1 MSIGKAGLLVPKSQL
16 AVGGSLDILVENNLP
31 IALGSDTTRS
41 RILHSAYCAFDG
53 RLHRTILE
61 SPVAVG
67 TESTVLQ
74 HKVVGIAERLLAG
87 NVAIHQPKVMRMPTQ
102 VFTIEFG
109 IVNPSMQILLLN
121 MNG

>member
-1 MSIGKAGLLVPKSQL
+1 MICKSVIGKAGLLVPKSQL
-16 AVGGSLDILVENNLP
+16 AVGGVDILVENNLP

-53 RLHRTILE
+53 RLHRTVFE

-87 NVAIHQPKVMRMPTQ
+87 NVAIHQPKVMRMQPKYSPLSS
-102 VFTIEFG
+102 E
-109 IVNPSMQILLLN
+109 S
-121 MNG
+121 